1 MRYRSKSMVA
11 LVAVLTLVGVA
22 CGGGKKPTT
31 PKATGSL
38 AGTTITLS
46 VFASPDETPA
56 VKEVLSMFGDQ
67 TGVKVNLV
75 NSIDAATLP
84 QKLQVEVS
92 SGNHTIHLFG
102 QDNLALATL
111 VDKGLVEDLSDVQIP
126 AGIIPALVPPKFNGK
141 QYFLPY
147 RANVRVTYVN
157 KDRFSSAGVS
167 PPQTT
172 DEYKTVAEKLK
183 AAANGQGK
191 VTLSL
196 ADTGG
201 DPGPLGVTISE
212 WVVSYGGDPAILNDN
227 GSVQAF
233 TFLQQLWKDGVFA
246 KESKQAKFDT
256 ERDYLRTETSWF
268 ATNWPFTT
276 PFLAQAGI
284 LSKFEVYAGW
294 KGPVRAAH
302 VIGGEVLGMPKGIT
316 GKQKEAALAL
326 AQFIMSKQAQ
336 QIFVAKN
343 AWASP
348 RSDSNGQVS
357 PDEKATFD
365 AVTAALKDGW
375 FRPNVVY
382 WTDIQNAMDE
392 AVSRIIY
399 NGEDVKTVLDDEHNK
414 IAAAAQSKGATY
426 PPPSS

>member
-22 CGGGKKPTT
+22 CGGGKKTPT
-31 PKATGSL
+31 PKATGPL
-38 AGTTITLS
+38 AGTTITFS
-46 VFASPDETPA
+46 EFASPDETTA
-56 VKEVLSMFGDQ
+56 VKEVLKKFEDQ

-111 VDKGLVEDLSDVQIP
+111 VDQGLVEDLSDVQPP
-126 AGIIPALVPPKFNGK
+126 AGITPALVPPKFNGK

-157 KDRFSSAGVS
+157 KDRFDAAGVS

-183 AAANGQGK
+183 AAAGGQGK

-201 DPGPLGVTISE
+201 DAGPLGVTISE
-212 WVVSYGGDPAILNDN
+212 WVVSFGGDPAILNDN

-233 TFLQQLWKDGVFA
+233 TFLQQLWKEGVFA

-276 PFLAQAGI
+276 PFLSTAGI

-316 GKQKEAALAL
+316 GKQKYAALAL
-326 AQFIMSKQAQ
+326 AQFILSQQAQ
-336 QIFVAKN
+336 QILVAKN
-343 AWASP
+343 GWASV
-348 RSDSNGQVS
+348 RTDSNGQV
-357 PDEKATFD
+357 PADQRQTWE
-365 AVTAALKDGW
+365 AVNAALKDGW

-382 WTDIQNAMDE
+382 WIDIQNAMDD
-392 AVSRIIY
+392 AVGRILY
-399 NGEDVKTVLDDEHNK
+399 NGQDVKTALDDEHNK
-414 IAAAAQSKGATY
+414 IEQAAKSKGATY
-426 PPPSS
+426 PPTG